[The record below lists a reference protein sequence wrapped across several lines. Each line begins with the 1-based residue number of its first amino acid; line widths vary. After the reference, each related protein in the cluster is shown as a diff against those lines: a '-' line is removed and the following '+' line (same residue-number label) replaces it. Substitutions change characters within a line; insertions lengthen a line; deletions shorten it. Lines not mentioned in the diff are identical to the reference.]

1 MTGPQAARDITRR
14 RREVRVLMLS
24 RYDNEQY
31 LFGAIRVGVSG

>member
-31 LFGAIRVGVSG
+31 LFDAIRVGVSG